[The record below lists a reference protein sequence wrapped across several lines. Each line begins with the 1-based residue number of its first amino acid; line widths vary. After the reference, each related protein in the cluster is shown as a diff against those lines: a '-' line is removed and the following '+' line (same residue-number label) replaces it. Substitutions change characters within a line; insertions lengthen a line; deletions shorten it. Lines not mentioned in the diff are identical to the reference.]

1 LLTAGLQKVMKDGQP
16 FEHELETI
24 LPEGSHRWITV
35 RGESVHDASGQ
46 LIGVRGTTQ
55 DITQL
60 KQLQQLKDEWMSVIA
75 HDLRQPIGVIKMAA
89 ELLPDLHVGKM
100 GADEGTI
107 TQRIRSAANGL
118 ARMVDDLLD
127 MSRIEARRLSLEQVW
142 ADPRVMLHDALE
154 RLSHLTTGTH
164 VAVTESGSPS
174 QVFVDPVRFDQILG
188 NLIGN
193 AVKHGAKN
201 GEIRVHVEQRGGEVE
216 ISVTNQGRGIE
227 PDQLSRIFTR
237 FGRSKSTHG
246 SEVPGLGLGLYIA
259 KGLVEAHGGHMWVDS
274 VPNKTTTFHFTLP
287 SRAAAKE
294 AA

>member
-1 LLTAGLQKVMKDGQP
+1 
-16 FEHELETI
+16 
-24 LPEGSHRWITV
+24 
-35 RGESVHDASGQ
+35 
-46 LIGVRGTTQ
+46 
-55 DITQL
+55 
-60 KQLQQLKDEWMSVIA
+60 
-75 HDLRQPIGVIKMAA
+75 
-89 ELLPDLHVGKM
+89 
-100 GADEGTI
+100 
-107 TQRIRSAANGL
+107 
-118 ARMVDDLLD
+118 MVDDLLD

-142 ADPRVMLHDALE
+142 ADPRVMLHEALE
-154 RLSHLTTGTH
+154 RLSHLTTGTR
-164 VAVTESGSPS
+164 VAVTEAGSPS

-274 VPNKTTTFHFTLP
+274 VLNNTTTFHFTLP
-287 SRAAAKE
+287 SRVAAKE